1 MTRTGA
7 GGRIRTRRVPGG
19 PAGPVHEWPGDRQT
33 RATSAARSAGSAGTR
48 PPGAGHGG
56 REAHRWSCGP
66 AAGPERAGIRR
77 TPPRGA
83 RPSGRPRWPRPPR
96 ASRRAARSIQPGSRR
111 AAWAG
116 RSAPRGRAAASALN
130 SARARACPVSSL
142 LSGAEVSAA
151 STWLTACHRAGSPSG
166 GTPQPPS
173 REARSSSASTDR
185 SLLGRSGLLL
195 RSRLVMLPSKRRGG
209 RMRYTAAIHA
219 CRGRDC
225 SRRGS
230 AGHAGLRQGR
240 GQPP

>member
-1 MTRTGA
+1 MTRTGT
-7 GGRIRTRRVPGG
+7 GGRTRNHRAPGG
-19 PAGPVHEWPGDRQT
+19 PAGPVREWPGDQQT
-33 RATSAARSAGSAGTR
+33 RATSAAGSAGSAGTR
-48 PPGAGHGG
+48 PPGQGHGG

-66 AAGPERAGIRR
+66 AAGPARAGIRR
-77 TPPRGA
+77 RPPRGA
-83 RPSGRPRWPRPPR
+83 RPSGWPRWPRPPR
-96 ASRRAARSIQPGSRR
+96 ASRRAARSSSPVPGVRPGPGGLPRAAGPPRAPGTPRGPGPARSVRCFPAPRSARRVPGS
-111 AAWAG
+111 
-116 RSAPRGRAAASALN
+116 
-130 SARARACPVSSL
+130 
-142 LSGAEVSAA
+142 
-151 STWLTACHRAGSPSG
+151 TACHRAGSSSG
-166 GTPQPPS
+166 GTPPP

-219 CRGRDC
+219 CRGRDG